1 MLRRL
6 LASTC
11 AAGLHSVPTFQER
24 LDVAELACV
33 VELPEVLGLLR
44 EVFPLGQRV
53 SLVRDNVGCDRV
65 QLGNQRGEVDVWR
78 MSACICSAFPWPYF
92 SMPQLPFGT
101 CCPLRLLLALLSPAW
116 CSAVLRPASSSP
128 PCLLRPPSL
137 RFKLVSLKWCSGDLG
152 SGQRVTTSV
161 AYI

>member
-11 AAGLHSVPTFQER
+11 ADGLHSVPTFQKR

-44 EVFPLGQRV
+44 EVFPLRQRV
-53 SLVRDNVGCDRV
+53 SLVCDNVGGDCV
-65 QLGNQRGEVDVWR
+65 QLGNERGEVDVWR
-78 MSACICSAFPWPYF
+78 MSVCFCNDLPWLYF
-92 SMPQLPFGT
+92 SRPQLPSGT

-116 CSAVLRPASSSP
+116 CSAVLRPARASP
-128 PCLLRPPSL
+128 PRLLRPPSL
-137 RFKLVSLKWCSGDLG
+137 RFKFVWLKWCNGDAG
-152 SGQRVTTSV
+152 SGQRVTTSD